1 MMRDFVFHAKDFR
14 FYPEG
19 DGDPFM
25 ITFQISRFLW
35 NNDGGEN
42 GGREI
47 CQEAIAALC
56 TEDDQDLG

>member
-1 MMRDFVFHAKDFR
+1 MMRDFVFQAKDFR
-14 FYPEG
+14 FYPKG

-47 CQEAIAALC
+47 C
-56 TEDDQDLG
+56 